1 MASTRG
7 YNRTDRIA
15 DQMQRELAQLITY
28 EIKDPRLG
36 MVTITGVEVSRELDH
51 AKVFVTVMRADAET
65 AAQAIKILNN
75 AAGFLRKAL
84 NGVIRLRT
92 IPQLHFIYDESIERG
107 ARLSALIE
115 EAVATDEAKHKD
127 PKDS

>member
-15 DQMQRELAQLITY
+15 DQMQRELARLIAY
-28 EIKDPRLG
+28 ELKDPRLG
-36 MVTITGVEVSRELDH
+36 MVTITAVEVSRELDH
-51 AKVFVTVMRADAET
+51 AKVFVTVMRADAES
-65 AAQAIKILNN
+65 AAQAIKVLNN

-84 NGVIRLRT
+84 SAVIRLRT
-92 IPQLHFIYDESIERG
+92 IPQLHFVYDESIERG

-115 EAVATDEAKHKD
+115 EAVADDQAKHKD
-127 PKDS
+127 S